1 MIGLVYFSLCCD
13 WFSLDQGGYN
23 LQNKEINYNLHKHV
37 DGNVMLSWKK
47 IIYNNQNVL
56 NTRNVYDQ
64 KFLYGYECL
73 KSISAIFQLYCG
85 GLFCY
90 WNKMK
95 YMTKTKMLANPFP

>member
-1 MIGLVYFSLCCD
+1 MFLEYVIIYVFVA
-13 WFSLDQGGYN
+13 SLD
-23 LQNKEINYNLHKHV
+23 V
-37 DGNVMLSWKK
+37 NVYL
-47 IIYNNQNVL
+47 NDL
-56 NTRNVYDQ
+56 NTRNVYDKQ
-64 KFLYGYECL
+64 FLYGYECL